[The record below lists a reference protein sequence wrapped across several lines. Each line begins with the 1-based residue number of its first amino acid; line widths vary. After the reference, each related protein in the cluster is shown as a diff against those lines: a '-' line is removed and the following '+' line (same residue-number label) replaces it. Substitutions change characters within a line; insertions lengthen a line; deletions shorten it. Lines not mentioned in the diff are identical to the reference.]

1 MSITRNDDLA
11 IDVKDLDIAYMSGKL
26 RVNVLENVSLQLRQ
40 GEVLGLVG
48 ESGSGKSTMAGVLL
62 ASLRT
67 SSFVASG
74 TVHLDGMDVF
84 KLKGRE
90 LREFRASHVALVP
103 QNAGAALTPTMRIG
117 EQLEESFRLDA
128 TSSATRDA
136 RIRRSIE
143 LLDLVRLPNSSG
155 ALEKYP
161 HQFSGGQQQRIG
173 IAMALAARPKLLVL
187 DEPTTG
193 LDVVTQAAILDTLK
207 RLHQEL
213 GMAMVMVSHDLGVID
228 KMCSR
233 IAVFRRGRVVE
244 EGETSLILREP
255 SHPYT
260 QGLLDSVPRITVPG
274 IPPSLD
280 DAAIDAFEHG
290 ATMPPREVSLY
301 ERVAPEKTASVL
313 AIRGLTVDYDRKPKP
328 GGAPTVLDFDLDVHA
343 GEIVALVG
351 ESGSGKSTIANVVA
365 GLQRRQSG
373 ELTLDTTTALA
384 PTVAHRSKAVR
395 RAVQMIFQNADTS
408 LNPRRTVRDAITR
421 PLRLFNVRGLSA
433 EEALAEVGLPSGFTE
448 RLPGQLSGGQRQRV
462 GIARAISARPSLVLA
477 DEIVSALD
485 VSVQSSILRL
495 MDRLARDNN
504 LGFLFITHDLAVV
517 RSVADRVVV
526 LYLGRIVEEGT
537 VSEIFGPVSHPYTSL
552 LLASVIEVGDDHSET
567 IAPGQD
573 EVPAGP
579 PARGCPFA
587 SRCPLVVEICRTTK
601 PPVIEASSTH
611 AIHCHVPVEKLR
623 HSQTTSLRSATRFQ
637 QTS

>member
-1 MSITRNDDLA
+1 MNTATIEDFA
-11 IDVKDLDIAYMSGKL
+11 IDVKDLDVAYMSGRR
-26 RVNVLENVSLQLRQ
+26 RVNVLEGVNLQLRE

-67 SSFVASG
+67 SSFVARG
-74 TVHLDGMDVF
+74 TVKLGGVDVF
-84 KLKGRE
+84 RLKGKE

-117 EQLEESFRLDA
+117 EQLEEAFRLDA
-128 TSSATRDA
+128 SSNATRESRSA
-136 RIRRSIE
+136 RAIE
-143 LLDLVRLPNSSG
+143 LLDLVRLPNAAA

-193 LDVVTQAAILDTLK
+193 LDVVTQAAILDTLT
-207 RLHQEL
+207 RLHREL

-228 KMCSR
+228 KMCTH
-233 IAVFRRGRVVE
+233 IAVLRRGKVVE
-244 EGETSLILREP
+244 SGQTRKVLRSP

-260 QGLLDSVPRITVPG
+260 QGLLASVPRVTVPG

-280 DAAIDAFEHG
+280 DAAIDAFENG
-290 ATMPPREVSLY
+290 AAVPTQEHTLY
-301 ERVAPEKTASVL
+301 ERVAPRGTAPVL
-313 AIRGLTVDYDRKPKP
+313 AIRGLSVDYNRKPKP
-328 GGAPTVLDFDLDVHA
+328 GSAPTVLDVDLDVRA

-365 GLQRRQSG
+365 GLQRRQTG
-373 ELTLDTTTALA
+373 ELTLGTETELA
-384 PTVAHRSKAVR
+384 PTVAHRAKAVR
-395 RAVQMIFQNADTS
+395 RAIQIIFQNADTS

-421 PLRLFNVRGLSA
+421 PLRLFNVKGLSA
-433 EEALAEVGLPSGFTE
+433 EDALVQVGLPTNFTE

-462 GIARAISARPSLVLA
+462 GIARAVSAGPSLVLA

-495 MDRLARDNN
+495 MDRLSRDSNI
-504 LGFLFITHDLAVV
+504 GFLFITHDLAVV

-537 VSEIFGPVSHPYTSL
+537 VAEIFGPVSHPYTSL
-552 LLASVIEVGDDHSET
+552 LLASVIEVGDDHSSA

-573 EVPAGP
+573 EVPDGP
-579 PARGCPFA
+579 PVNGCPFA
-587 SRCPLVVEICRTTK
+587 SRCPLVMDVCRTVR
-601 PPVIEASSTH
+601 PPSIQLSDTHGIRCHASVENLTHDQTATPST
-611 AIHCHVPVEKLR
+611 ASKLP
-623 HSQTTSLRSATRFQ
+623 

>member
-1 MSITRNDDLA
+1 MSTATRDDLA
-11 IDVKDLDIAYMSGKL
+11 IEVRGLDIAYMSGKR
-26 RVNVLENVSLQLRQ
+26 RVDVLSGVNLELAH

-67 SSFVASG
+67 SSFVSNG
-74 TVHLDGMDVF
+74 TVHLAGVDVF
-84 KLKGRE
+84 KLKGKE
-90 LREFRASHVALVP
+90 LSRFRASHVALVP

-117 EQLEESFRLDA
+117 EQLAEAFRLDTA
-128 TSSATRDA
+128 SSAGRETRRA
-136 RIRRSIE
+136 RAIE
-143 LLDLVRLPNSSG
+143 LLNLVRLPNAAA

-193 LDVVTQAAILDTLK
+193 LDVVTQAAILDTLS
-207 RLHQEL
+207 RLHAEL
-213 GMAMVMVSHDLGVID
+213 GMAMVLVSHDLGVID
-228 KMCSR
+228 KMCSQV
-233 IAVFRRGRVVE
+233 AVLRRGKVVE
-244 EGETSLILREP
+244 FGRTRQVMENP

-260 QGLLDSVPRITVPG
+260 KGLLASVPRVSVPG

-280 DAAIDAFEHG
+280 DAAIDAFEGG
-290 ATMPPREVSLY
+290 ADMPPVDESLY
-301 ERVAPEKTASVL
+301 QRVAPQGTPRVL
-313 AIRGLTVDYDRKPKP
+313 SIRGLSVDFNRKPKP
-328 GGAPTVLDFDLDVHA
+328 GSAPTVMDIDLDVHA

-365 GLQRRQSG
+365 GLQKRKSG
-373 ELTLDTTTALA
+373 DLTLDGTTELSA
-384 PTVAHRSKAVR
+384 TVAQRAKGVR
-395 RAVQMIFQNADTS
+395 RAVQIIFQNADTS
-408 LNPRRTVRDAITR
+408 LNPRRTVRDAVTR
-421 PLRLFNVRGLSA
+421 PLRLFNVKGLSA
-433 EEALAEVGLPSGFTE
+433 EDALAEVGLPGNFGQ

-462 GIARAISARPSLVLA
+462 GIARAVSAGPSLVLA

-495 MDRLARDNN
+495 MDRLAREDGI
-504 LGFLFITHDLAVV
+504 GFLFITHDLAVV

-537 VSEIFGPVSHPYTSL
+537 VAEIFGPVSHPYTKL
-552 LLASVIEVGDDHSET
+552 LLDSVIEVGDDHSAAM
-567 IAPGQD
+567 APGQD

-579 PARGCPFA
+579 PAQGCPFA
-587 SRCPLVVEICRTTK
+587 SRCPLVMDICRTVRPSPLELSGTHSVRCHA
-601 PPVIEASSTH
+601 PLEALAH
-611 AIHCHVPVEKLR
+611 A
-623 HSQTTSLRSATRFQ
+623 
-637 QTS
+637 

>member
-1 MSITRNDDLA
+1 MSAAMTEELE
-11 IDVKDLDIAYMSGKL
+11 IDVKDLAIAYMAGTR
-26 RVNVLENVSLQLRQ
+26 RVNVLENISLQLRT
-40 GEVLGLVG
+40 GEILGLVG

-74 TVHLDGMDVF
+74 TVRLGGVDVF

-117 EQLEESFRLDA
+117 EQLQEAFRLDEA
-128 TSSATRDA
+128 ASASRESRDA
-136 RIRRSIE
+136 RSIE
-143 LLDLVRLPNSSG
+143 LLDLVRLPNAQA
-155 ALEKYP
+155 ALQKYP

-173 IAMALAARPKLLVL
+173 IAMALAARPRLLVL

-193 LDVVTQAAILDTLK
+193 LDVVTQAAILDTLA

-228 KMCSR
+228 KMCTH
-233 IAVFRRGRVVE
+233 IAVLRQGKVVE
-244 EGETSLILREP
+244 SGETRKVLGNP
-255 SHPYT
+255 QHPYT
-260 QGLLDSVPRITVPG
+260 QGLLASVPRVSVPG

-280 DAAIDAFEHG
+280 DAAIDAFEG
-290 ATMPPREVSLY
+290 GSPMPPQEHALH
-301 ERVAPEKTASVL
+301 ERVAPQGTASVL
-313 AIRGLTVDYDRKPKP
+313 AIRGLTVDYNRRPKP
-328 GGAPTVLDFDLDVHA
+328 GSAPTVLDVDLDVHA

-365 GLQRRQSG
+365 GLQKLQSG
-373 ELTLDTTTALA
+373 ELTLGAGTELA
-384 PTVAHRSKAVR
+384 PAVAHRTKAVR
-395 RAVQMIFQNADTS
+395 RAVQIIFQNADTS

-421 PLRLFNVRGLSA
+421 PLRLFHVKGLSA
-433 EEALAEVGLPSGFTE
+433 EDALVQVGLPPNFTE

-462 GIARAISARPSLVLA
+462 GIARAVSAGPELVLA

-495 MDRLARDNN
+495 MDRLARNSN
-504 LGFLFITHDLAVV
+504 IGFLFITHDLAVV

-526 LYLGRIVEEGT
+526 LYLGRIVEEGA
-537 VSEIFGPVSHPYTSL
+537 VAEIFGPVSHPYTRL
-552 LLASVIEVGDDHSET
+552 LLASVIEVGDDHS
-567 IAPGQD
+567 AMVPPGQD
-573 EVPAGP
+573 EVPSGP
-579 PARGCPFA
+579 PAQGCPFA
-587 SRCPLVVEICRTTK
+587 SRCPLVMDVCKTTT
-601 PPVIEASSTH
+601 PPVIQASSTH
-611 AIHCHVPVEKLR
+611 SIRCHAPIEKLR
-623 HSQTTSLRSATRFQ
+623 GD
-637 QTS
+637 

>member
-1 MSITRNDDLA
+1 MSTTAIEELA
-11 IDVKDLDIAYMSGKL
+11 IEVKNLDIAYMSGAR
-26 RVNVLENVSLQLRQ
+26 RVNVLEGVSLQLRQ

-48 ESGSGKSTMAGVLL
+48 ESGSGKSTMAGVFL

-67 SSFVASG
+67 SSFVANG
-74 TVHLDGMDVF
+74 TVELSGVDVM

-117 EQLEESFRLDA
+117 EQLEEAFRLDVASIA
-128 TSSATRDA
+128 TKESRQA
-136 RIRRSIE
+136 RSVE
-143 LLDLVRLPNSSG
+143 LLDLVRLPDARA

-193 LDVVTQAAILDTLK
+193 LDVVTQAAILETLT
-207 RLHQEL
+207 RLHREL
-213 GMAMVMVSHDLGVID
+213 GMAMVLVSHDLGVID
-228 KMCSR
+228 KMCTQ
-233 IAVFRRGRVVE
+233 IAVLRRGKVVE
-244 EGETSLILREP
+244 SGQTSKVLRAP
-255 SHPYT
+255 QHPYT
-260 QGLLDSVPRITVPG
+260 QGLLASVPRVGVPG

-280 DAAIDAFEHG
+280 DAAIDAFEDG
-290 ATMPPREVSLY
+290 TPMPTLDYSLY
-301 ERVAPEKTASVL
+301 ERVAPQGTAPVL
-313 AIRGLTVDYDRKPKP
+313 SIRGLSVDYNRKPKP
-328 GGAPTVLDFDLDVHA
+328 GSAPTVLDVDLDVHA

-373 ELTLDTTTALA
+373 ELTLNAATELA
-384 PTVAHRSKAVR
+384 PTVARRAKAVR
-395 RAVQMIFQNADTS
+395 RAVQIIFQNADTS
-408 LNPRRTVRDAITR
+408 LNPRRTVRDSITR
-421 PLRLFNVRGLSA
+421 PLRLFGVKGLSA
-433 EEALAEVGLPSGFTE
+433 EDALVQVGLPAKFTE

-462 GIARAISARPSLVLA
+462 GIARAVSAGPSLVLA

-495 MDRLARDNN
+495 MDRLARDSNI
-504 LGFLFITHDLAVV
+504 GFLFITHDLAVV

-526 LYLGRIVEEGT
+526 LYLGRIVEEGL
-537 VSEIFGPVSHPYTSL
+537 VAEIFGPLSHPYTSL
-552 LLASVIEVGDDHSET
+552 LLDSVIEVGDDHEAV

-579 PARGCPFA
+579 PALGCPFA
-587 SRCPLVVEICRTTK
+587 SRCPLVMEVCRTTK
-601 PPVIEASSTH
+601 PPVIQASGTH
-611 AIHCHVPVEKLR
+611 GIRCHAPIDKLR
-623 HSQTTSLRSATRFQ
+623 HA
-637 QTS
+637 

>member
-1 MSITRNDDLA
+1 MSTATIKEMNVATTQEPAIEVRN
-11 IDVKDLDIAYMSGKL
+11 LDIAYMSGTR
-26 RVNVLENVSLQLRQ
+26 RVNVLENVSLRLHP

-48 ESGSGKSTMAGVLL
+48 ESGSGKSTLAGVLL
-62 ASLRT
+62 ASLRS
-67 SSFVASG
+67 SSFVAAG
-74 TVHLDGMDVF
+74 TVQLGGVDVF

-117 EQLEESFRLDA
+117 EQLEEGFRLDGL
-128 TSSATRDA
+128 SSATRESRNA
-136 RIRRSIE
+136 RAIE
-143 LLDLVRLPNSSG
+143 LLDLVRLPNAAA

-193 LDVVTQAAILDTLK
+193 LDVVTQAAILDTLT
-207 RLHQEL
+207 RLQREL
-213 GMAMVMVSHDLGVID
+213 GMAMVLVSHDLGVID
-228 KMCSR
+228 KMCSH
-233 IAVFRRGRVVE
+233 IAVLRRGKVVE
-244 EGETSLILREP
+244 SGDTREVLGNP
-255 SHPYT
+255 RHPYT
-260 QGLLDSVPRITVPG
+260 QGLLASVPRVTVPG

-280 DAAIDAFEHG
+280 DAAIDAFENG
-290 ATMPPREVSLY
+290 MDMPPREGSLY
-301 ERVAPEKTASVL
+301 ERIAPEGTAPVL
-313 AIRGLTVDYDRKPKP
+313 AIRGLTVDYNRRPKP
-328 GGAPTVLDFDLDVHA
+328 GSAPTVMDVDLDVHA

-365 GLQRRQSG
+365 GLQRRQAG
-373 ELTLDTTTALA
+373 QVTLKMDIDLA
-384 PTVAHRSKAVR
+384 PTVARRAKAVR
-395 RAVQMIFQNADTS
+395 RAIQIIFQNADTS

-421 PLRLFNVRGLSA
+421 PLRLFNVEGLSA
-433 EEALAEVGLPSGFTE
+433 EDALLQVGLPTNFTE

-462 GIARAISARPSLVLA
+462 GIARAVSAGPSLVLA

-504 LGFLFITHDLAVV
+504 IGFLFITHDLAVV
-517 RSVADRVVV
+517 RSIADRVVV

-537 VSEIFGPVSHPYTSL
+537 VTEIFGPVSHPYTSL
-552 LLASVIEVGDDHSET
+552 LLDAVIEVGDSHSAA

-573 EVPAGP
+573 EVPDGP
-579 PARGCPFA
+579 PAQGCPFA
-587 SRCPLVVEICRTTK
+587 SRCPLVMDICRTTT
-601 PPVIEASSTH
+601 PPQILLSDTH
-611 AIHCHVPVEKLR
+611 GIRCHAPAEKLQR
-623 HSQTTSLRSATRFQ
+623 G
-637 QTS
+637 